1 MKSGASGYSVLAA
14 PEDGR
19 TPPTSLPPSL
29 THYKILS
36 NTYCAGKRRLLYSAL
51 RFPRA
56 GKRNSLTKPLTDN
69 CSLYGW
75 TTHSYPTEGL

>member
-19 TPPTSLPPSL
+19 TPPTSPPPSL

-36 NTYCAGKRRLLYSAL
+36 NYLLRGAGL
-51 RFPRA
+51 
-56 GKRNSLTKPLTDN
+56 
-69 CSLYGW
+69 
-75 TTHSYPTEGL
+75 